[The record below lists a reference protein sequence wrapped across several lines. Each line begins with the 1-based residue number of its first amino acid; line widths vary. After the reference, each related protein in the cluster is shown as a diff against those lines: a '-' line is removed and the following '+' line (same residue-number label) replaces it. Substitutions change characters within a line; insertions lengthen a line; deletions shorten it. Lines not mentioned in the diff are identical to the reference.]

1 MHMIN
6 VTTFYKNKKEATFM
20 QQLKHL
26 FRCEFEWQGDMHRKT
41 IAFRNSRP
49 FFLRIRNRNISK
61 NTKRPTFRR
70 SRYMLMNRIKTGST
84 IKQIVIVHEYLVLEL
99 RYCHCCIACRQLVF
113 LSLHSIKYGIRKRY
127 PNVPVC
133 FDIHNIS
140 HTRYY
145 CHNHKHTTFN
155 VCTRIGRFNRLHS
168 TCVSVPS
175 FKSYIDK
182 HFK

>member
-1 MHMIN
+1 
-6 VTTFYKNKKEATFM
+6 
-20 QQLKHL
+20 
-26 FRCEFEWQGDMHRKT
+26 MHRKT

-61 NTKRPTFRR
+61 KHEETDFSPIQIHVF
-70 SRYMLMNRIKTGST
+70 SLLMNRMKTGST

-113 LSLHSIKYGIRKRY
+113 LSLHSIKYGIKKRY
-127 PNVPVC
+127 LNVPVC

-145 CHNHKHTTFN
+145 CHNHKHITFN

>member
-1 MHMIN
+1 
-6 VTTFYKNKKEATFM
+6 
-20 QQLKHL
+20 
-26 FRCEFEWQGDMHRKT
+26 MHRKT

-61 NTKRPTFRR
+61 NMKRPTFRR

-145 CHNHKHTTFN
+145 SHNHKHVTFN
-155 VCTRIGRFNRLHS
+155 VYKNWEIQPFA
-168 TCVSVPS
+168 
-175 FKSYIDK
+175 
-182 HFK
+182 